1 VDGSV
6 GLGLFIAD
14 EVARAH
20 GGRIEAASAAGRTT
34 FRMFIPRR

>member
-14 EVARAH
+14 EIARAH
-20 GGRIEAASAAGRTT
+20 GGHIEAASAAGRTT
-34 FRMFIPRR
+34 FRMFLPRR